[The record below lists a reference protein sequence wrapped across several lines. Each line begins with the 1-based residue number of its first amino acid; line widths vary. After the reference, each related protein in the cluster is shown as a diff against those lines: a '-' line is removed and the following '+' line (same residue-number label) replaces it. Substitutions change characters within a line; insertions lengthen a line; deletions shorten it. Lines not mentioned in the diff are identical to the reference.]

1 MRAEFLNEIHDV
13 QILRTFRLVRGLI
26 SVLRNVSA
34 AGTFPFSFDLVGSCE
49 KPQNVLRMSSEGHQK
64 VLRKYIAYLYIYFK
78 YILVSTKRKH

>member
-34 AGTFPFSFDLVGSCE
+34 AGTFPFSFYLVGSC
-49 KPQNVLRMSSEGHQK
+49 VLYINPYVTHAMNLISADSEWK
-64 VLRKYIAYLYIYFK
+64 WLVISENAYLAD
-78 YILVSTKRKH
+78 ILRS